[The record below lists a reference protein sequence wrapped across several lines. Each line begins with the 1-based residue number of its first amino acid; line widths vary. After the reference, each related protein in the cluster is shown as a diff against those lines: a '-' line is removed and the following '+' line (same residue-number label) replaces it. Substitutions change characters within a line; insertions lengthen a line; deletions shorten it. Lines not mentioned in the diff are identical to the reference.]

1 MIKFFTSDGKFS
13 FIKVGAQLLVL
24 CGLVAG
30 LVAFVGNNKTV
41 TLNVDGQASSVQS
54 FGGTVAQVVKSAN
67 LDLKP
72 GDRVSPSLD
81 ATVQD
86 GTIININQA
95 KEVKVSLDGAEKTVN
110 TTAQDVEDLVTELGV
125 ASASSVSAPK
135 DATLAPAGSYVS
147 ISTPKTVSIVA
158 DGKVNTSTTTAP
170 TVGKVLEDSGVTL
183 GANDRSSQPA
193 NANVVNNMVIKVS
206 RVDTGQTAVTS
217 EDVPFDTVT
226 AESADML
233 KGEKQVTQ
241 AGSAGKIERTFKLV
255 LVDGREA
262 SRTLV
267 SENVAVQP
275 VTEKVTVGTK
285 AKPAVQA
292 AAAPAAAPANTG
304 AAAPA
309 MMNEAMWDKIAQCE
323 STGNWSINS
332 GNGYYGGLQF
342 DIQTWIGAGGGAYAP
357 NASLATKA
365 RESTRNAVAIGAFGV
380 IPIALASVLA
390 HGPMWW
396 VGMVWAGVLLAGF
409 AWGITSAWT
418 SGYGGIAVCALVAIV
433 ATVAV
438 VSSEGATSQWG
449 ETMVFLT
456 PLIAAIAGVFGV
468 FPGMVIHAVK
478 SAPAGQTLGG
488 GGSWSSSDSS
498 SSSWSSS
505 SSYDSS
511 SSYSSSSSSSD
522 YSSSS
527 SSSSSDWSGGGGD
540 FGGGGA
546 SSSW

>member
-30 LVAFVGNNKTV
+30 LVAFVGNNKTI

-67 LDLKP
+67 LELKP

-81 ATVQD
+81 ATVQN
-86 GTIININQA
+86 GTVININQA

-158 DGKVNTSTTTAP
+158 DGKVNTATTTAP
-170 TVGKVLEDSGVTL
+170 TVGEVLEDSGLTL
-183 GANDRSSQPA
+183 GANDRTSQPA

-206 RVDTGQTAVTS
+206 RVDTSQTAVTS
-217 EDVPFDTVT
+217 EEVPFETVT

-233 KGEKQVTQ
+233 KGEKEVTQ
-241 AGSAGKIERTFKLV
+241 AGAAGKLERTFKLV

-285 AKPAVQA
+285 AKPAAQA
-292 AAAPAAAPANTG
+292 AAAPTGANTG

-323 STGNWSINS
+323 SSGNWSINS

-342 DIQTWIGAGGGAYAP
+342 DIRTWIGAGGGAYAP

-365 RESTRNAVAIGAFGV
+365 QQID
-380 IPIALASVLA
+380 IANRVYAQRGLQPW
-390 HGPMWW
+390 GC
-396 VGMVWAGVLLAGF
+396 GWA
-409 AWGITSAWT
+409 
-418 SGYGGIAVCALVAIV
+418 
-433 ATVAV
+433 
-438 VSSEGATSQWG
+438 
-449 ETMVFLT
+449 
-456 PLIAAIAGVFGV
+456 
-468 FPGMVIHAVK
+468 
-478 SAPAGQTLGG
+478 
-488 GGSWSSSDSS
+488 
-498 SSSWSSS
+498 
-505 SSYDSS
+505 
-511 SSYSSSSSSSD
+511 
-522 YSSSS
+522 
-527 SSSSSDWSGGGGD
+527 
-540 FGGGGA
+540 A
-546 SSSW
+546 SS

>member
-1 MIKFFTSDGKFS
+1 MDRELRAIVIKFFTSDGKFS
-13 FIKVGAQLLVL
+13 YIKVGAQLLVL

-30 LVAFVGNNKTV
+30 LVAFVGNNKTI
-41 TLNVDGQASSVQS
+41 TLNVDGKASSVQS

-81 ATVQD
+81 ATVQN
-86 GTIININQA
+86 GTVINVNQA

-135 DATLAPAGSYVS
+135 DAALALAGSYVS

-158 DGKVNTSTTTAP
+158 DGKADTATTTAA
-170 TVGKVLEDSGVTL
+170 TVGKVLEDAGVTL
-183 GANDRSSQPA
+183 GANDRTSQPA

-217 EDVPFDTVT
+217 EDVPFETVT

-233 KGEKQVTQ
+233 KGEKEVTQ
-241 AGSAGKIERTFKLV
+241 AGSAGKLERTFKLV

-275 VTEKVTVGTK
+275 VAEKVTVGTK
-285 AKPAVQA
+285 AKPVPQA
-292 AAAPAAAPANTG
+292 APAAAPAAAGANTG

-365 RESTRNAVAIGAFGV
+365 QQID
-380 IPIALASVLA
+380 IANRVYAQRGLSPWGCGWAASR
-390 HGPMWW
+390 
-396 VGMVWAGVLLAGF
+396 
-409 AWGITSAWT
+409 
-418 SGYGGIAVCALVAIV
+418 
-433 ATVAV
+433 
-438 VSSEGATSQWG
+438 
-449 ETMVFLT
+449 
-456 PLIAAIAGVFGV
+456 
-468 FPGMVIHAVK
+468 
-478 SAPAGQTLGG
+478 
-488 GGSWSSSDSS
+488 
-498 SSSWSSS
+498 
-505 SSYDSS
+505 
-511 SSYSSSSSSSD
+511 
-522 YSSSS
+522 
-527 SSSSSDWSGGGGD
+527 
-540 FGGGGA
+540 
-546 SSSW
+546 

>member
-41 TLNVDGQASSVQS
+41 TLNVDGKASSVQS
-54 FGGTVAQVVKSAN
+54 FGGTVEQVVKSAN
-67 LDLKP
+67 LELKP

-81 ATVQD
+81 ATVQN
-86 GTIININQA
+86 GTVININQA

-135 DATLAPAGSYVS
+135 DATLSLAGSYVS

-158 DGKVNTSTTTAP
+158 DGKVNTATTTAP

-183 GANDRSSQPA
+183 AANDRTSQPA

-206 RVDTGQTAVTS
+206 RVDTSQTTVTS
-217 EDVPFDTVT
+217 EDVPFETVT

-233 KGEKQVTQ
+233 KGEKEVTQ
-241 AGSAGKIERTFKLV
+241 AGAAGKLERTFKLV

-267 SENVAVQP
+267 SEKVAVQP

-285 AKPAVQA
+285 AKPAPQ
-292 AAAPAAAPANTG
+292 AAPAAAAGANTG

-323 STGNWSINS
+323 SSGNWSINS

-342 DIQTWIGAGGGAYAP
+342 DIRTWIGAGGGAYAP

-365 RESTRNAVAIGAFGV
+365 QQID
-380 IPIALASVLA
+380 IANRVYAQRGLSPW
-390 HGPMWW
+390 GC
-396 VGMVWAGVLLAGF
+396 GWA
-409 AWGITSAWT
+409 
-418 SGYGGIAVCALVAIV
+418 
-433 ATVAV
+433 
-438 VSSEGATSQWG
+438 ATS
-449 ETMVFLT
+449 
-456 PLIAAIAGVFGV
+456 
-468 FPGMVIHAVK
+468 
-478 SAPAGQTLGG
+478 
-488 GGSWSSSDSS
+488 
-498 SSSWSSS
+498 
-505 SSYDSS
+505 
-511 SSYSSSSSSSD
+511 
-522 YSSSS
+522 
-527 SSSSSDWSGGGGD
+527 
-540 FGGGGA
+540 
-546 SSSW
+546 

>member
-1 MIKFFTSDGKFS
+1 MDRELRAIVIKFFTSDGKFS

-30 LVAFVGNNKTV
+30 LVAFVGNNKTI
-41 TLNVDGQASSVQS
+41 TLNVDGKASSVQS
-54 FGGTVAQVVKSAN
+54 FGGTVEQVVKSAN
-67 LDLKP
+67 LELKP

-81 ATVQD
+81 ATVQN
-86 GTIININQA
+86 GTVININQA

-135 DATLAPAGSYVS
+135 DATLALAGSYVS

-158 DGKVNTSTTTAP
+158 DGKVNTATTTAP

-183 GANDRSSQPA
+183 GANDRTSQPA

-206 RVDTGQTAVTS
+206 RVDTSQTAVTS
-217 EDVPFDTVT
+217 EDVPFQTVT
-226 AESADML
+226 AENADML
-233 KGEKQVTQ
+233 KGEKEVTQ
-241 AGSAGKIERTFKLV
+241 AGAAGKLERTFKLV

-285 AKPAVQA
+285 DKPAPQA
-292 AAAPAAAPANTG
+292 AAAPAAANTG

-323 STGNWSINS
+323 SSGNWSINS

-342 DIQTWIGAGGGAYAP
+342 DIRTWIGAGGGAYAP

-365 RESTRNAVAIGAFGV
+365 QQID
-380 IPIALASVLA
+380 IANRVYAQRGLSPW
-390 HGPMWW
+390 GC
-396 VGMVWAGVLLAGF
+396 GWA
-409 AWGITSAWT
+409 
-418 SGYGGIAVCALVAIV
+418 
-433 ATVAV
+433 
-438 VSSEGATSQWG
+438 
-449 ETMVFLT
+449 
-456 PLIAAIAGVFGV
+456 
-468 FPGMVIHAVK
+468 
-478 SAPAGQTLGG
+478 
-488 GGSWSSSDSS
+488 
-498 SSSWSSS
+498 
-505 SSYDSS
+505 
-511 SSYSSSSSSSD
+511 
-522 YSSSS
+522 
-527 SSSSSDWSGGGGD
+527 
-540 FGGGGA
+540 A
-546 SSSW
+546 SS

>member
-1 MIKFFTSDGKFS
+1 MDRELRAIVVKFFTSDGKFS
-13 FIKVGAQLLVL
+13 YIKVGAQLLVL

-41 TLNVDGQASSVQS
+41 TLNVDGKASSVQS
-54 FGGTVAQVVKSAN
+54 FGGTVEQVVKSAN
-67 LDLKP
+67 LELKP

-81 ATVQD
+81 ATVQN
-86 GTIININQA
+86 GTVININQA

-135 DATLAPAGSYVS
+135 DATLSLAGSYVS

-158 DGKVNTSTTTAP
+158 DGKVNTATTTAL

-183 GANDRSSQPA
+183 GANDRTSQPA

-206 RVDTGQTAVTS
+206 RVDTSQTAVTS
-217 EDVPFDTVT
+217 QEVPFETVT

-233 KGEKQVTQ
+233 KGEKEVTQ
-241 AGSAGKIERTFKLV
+241 AGAAGKLERTFKLV

-275 VTEKVTVGTK
+275 VTEKITLGTK
-285 AKPAVQA
+285 AKPAPQ
-292 AAAPAAAPANTG
+292 AAPAAPVGANTG

-342 DIQTWIGAGGGAYAP
+342 DIRTWIGAGGGAYAP

-365 RESTRNAVAIGAFGV
+365 QQID
-380 IPIALASVLA
+380 IANRVYAQRGLSPW
-390 HGPMWW
+390 GC
-396 VGMVWAGVLLAGF
+396 GWA
-409 AWGITSAWT
+409 
-418 SGYGGIAVCALVAIV
+418 
-433 ATVAV
+433 
-438 VSSEGATSQWG
+438 ATS
-449 ETMVFLT
+449 
-456 PLIAAIAGVFGV
+456 
-468 FPGMVIHAVK
+468 
-478 SAPAGQTLGG
+478 
-488 GGSWSSSDSS
+488 
-498 SSSWSSS
+498 
-505 SSYDSS
+505 
-511 SSYSSSSSSSD
+511 
-522 YSSSS
+522 
-527 SSSSSDWSGGGGD
+527 
-540 FGGGGA
+540 
-546 SSSW
+546 